1 LWVTTTFLWVNYN
14 FFVGID
20 TFLKLFN
27 YNFINIQ
34 VLFRIFAPENNNKT
48 FKDMKSDRLNS
59 EVVLSWEEFS
69 QLRAA
74 MREHLSKTTLDK
86 VEIFNKINNF
96 NL

>member
-1 LWVTTTFLWVNYN
+1 MWVFDPIYKFLTIRFYTLY
-14 FFVGID
+14 I
-20 TFLKLFN
+20 
-27 YNFINIQ
+27 YFI
-34 VLFRIFAPENNNKT
+34 IFAPEKNNKT

-74 MREHLSKTTLDK
+74 MREHLSKTALDE
-86 VEIFNKINNF
+86 VEIFNVINNF

>member
-1 LWVTTTFLWVNYN
+1 
-14 FFVGID
+14 
-20 TFLKLFN
+20 
-27 YNFINIQ
+27 
-34 VLFRIFAPENNNKT
+34 
-48 FKDMKSDRLNS
+48 MKSDRLNS

-74 MREHLSKTTLDK
+74 MREHLSKATLDK

>member
-14 FFVGID
+14 FFVGINI
-20 TFLKLFN
+20 FLKLFN
-27 YNFINIQ
+27 YNLSNIY
-34 VLFRIFAPENNNKT
+34 VLFCIFAPENNNKT

-74 MREHLSKTTLDK
+74 MRENLSKATLDK

>member
-1 LWVTTTFLWVNYN
+1 MWVFDPIYEFLTIRFYTLY
-14 FFVGID
+14 I
-20 TFLKLFN
+20 
-27 YNFINIQ
+27 YFI
-34 VLFRIFAPENNNKT
+34 IFAPENNNKT

-74 MREHLSKTTLDK
+74 MREHLSKTALDE
-86 VEIFNKINNF
+86 VEVFNVINNF

>member
-1 LWVTTTFLWVNYN
+1 MWVFDPIYKFLTIRFYTLY
-14 FFVGID
+14 I
-20 TFLKLFN
+20 
-27 YNFINIQ
+27 YFI
-34 VLFRIFAPENNNKT
+34 IFAPENNNKT

-74 MREHLSKTTLDK
+74 MREHLSKTTLGE

>member
-1 LWVTTTFLWVNYN
+1 MWVFDPIYKFLTIRFYTLY
-14 FFVGID
+14 I
-20 TFLKLFN
+20 
-27 YNFINIQ
+27 YFI
-34 VLFRIFAPENNNKT
+34 IFAPENNNKT

-74 MREHLSKTTLDK
+74 MREHLSKTALDE

>member
-1 LWVTTTFLWVNYN
+1 MWVTTTFLWVNYN

-27 YNFINIQ
+27 YNLSNVY
-34 VLFRIFAPENNNKT
+34 VLFYIFAPENNNKT

-74 MREHLSKTTLDK
+74 MRENLSKTALDK

>member
-1 LWVTTTFLWVNYN
+1 LWVFDPIYKILTIRFYTLCIY
-14 FFVGID
+14 
-20 TFLKLFN
+20 
-27 YNFINIQ
+27 FI
-34 VLFRIFAPENNNKT
+34 IFAPENNNKT

-74 MREHLSKTTLDK
+74 MREHLSKTALDE

>member
-1 LWVTTTFLWVNYN
+1 MH
-14 FFVGID
+14 I
-20 TFLKLFN
+20 
-27 YNFINIQ
+27 FI
-34 VLFRIFAPENNNKT
+34 IFAPENNNKT

-74 MREHLSKTTLDK
+74 MRENLSKNALDE
-86 VEIFNKINNF
+86 VEIFDKINNF

>member
-1 LWVTTTFLWVNYN
+1 MWVFDPIYKFLTIRFYTLY
-14 FFVGID
+14 I
-20 TFLKLFN
+20 
-27 YNFINIQ
+27 YII
-34 VLFRIFAPENNNKT
+34 IFAPENNNKT

-74 MREHLSKTTLDK
+74 MREHLSKTALDE

>member
-1 LWVTTTFLWVNYN
+1 MGTFFTDLWV
-14 FFVGID
+14 
-20 TFLKLFN
+20 FN
-27 YNFINIQ
+27 YKASLLYLYFI
-34 VLFRIFAPENNNKT
+34 IFAPENNNKT

-74 MREHLSKTTLDK
+74 MREHLSKTTLGE

>member
-1 LWVTTTFLWVNYN
+1 MWVFDPIYKILAIRFYTLCIY
-14 FFVGID
+14 
-20 TFLKLFN
+20 
-27 YNFINIQ
+27 FI
-34 VLFRIFAPENNNKT
+34 IFAPENNNKT

-74 MREHLSKTTLDK
+74 MREHLSKTALDE

>member
-1 LWVTTTFLWVNYN
+1 LWVFDPIYKILTIRFYTLY
-14 FFVGID
+14 I
-20 TFLKLFN
+20 
-27 YNFINIQ
+27 YFI
-34 VLFRIFAPENNNKT
+34 IFAPENNNKT

-74 MREHLSKTTLDK
+74 MREHLSKTALDE

>member
-1 LWVTTTFLWVNYN
+1 MWVFDPIYKFLTIRFY
-14 FFVGID
+14 
-20 TFLKLFN
+20 TLFI
-27 YNFINIQ
+27 YFI
-34 VLFRIFAPENNNKT
+34 IFAPENNNKT

-74 MREHLSKTTLDK
+74 MREHLSKTALDE

>member
-1 LWVTTTFLWVNYN
+1 MWVFDPIYKFLTIRFYTLY
-14 FFVGID
+14 I
-20 TFLKLFN
+20 
-27 YNFINIQ
+27 YFI
-34 VLFRIFAPENNNKT
+34 IFAPENNNKT

-74 MREHLSKTTLDK
+74 MREHLSKTALDE
-86 VEIFNKINNF
+86 VEIFNVINNF

>member
-1 LWVTTTFLWVNYN
+1 M
-14 FFVGID
+14 GID

-27 YNFINIQ
+27 YNLSNVY
-34 VLFRIFAPENNNKT
+34 VLFYIFAPENNNKT

-74 MREHLSKTTLDK
+74 MRENLSKTALDK

>member
-1 LWVTTTFLWVNYN
+1 MWVFDPIYKFLTIRFYALY
-14 FFVGID
+14 I
-20 TFLKLFN
+20 
-27 YNFINIQ
+27 YFI
-34 VLFRIFAPENNNKT
+34 IFAPENNNKT

-74 MREHLSKTTLDK
+74 MREHLSKTALDE

>member
-1 LWVTTTFLWVNYN
+1 MIYFTT
-14 FFVGID
+14 
-20 TFLKLFN
+20 
-27 YNFINIQ
+27 
-34 VLFRIFAPENNNKT
+34 FAPENNNKT

-74 MREHLSKTTLDK
+74 MREHLSKTALK
-86 VEIFNKINNF
+86 EVNIFNKINNF

>member
-1 LWVTTTFLWVNYN
+1 MWVFDPIYKFLTIRFY
-14 FFVGID
+14 I
-20 TFLKLFN
+20 L
-27 YNFINIQ
+27 YIYFI
-34 VLFRIFAPENNNKT
+34 IFAPENNNKT

-74 MREHLSKTTLDK
+74 IREHLSKTALDE
-86 VEIFNKINNF
+86 VEIFNVINNF

>member
-1 LWVTTTFLWVNYN
+1 MMEK
-14 FFVGID
+14 GC
-20 TFLKLFN
+20 
-27 YNFINIQ
+27 
-34 VLFRIFAPENNNKT
+34 IFAPENNNKT

>member
-1 LWVTTTFLWVNYN
+1 MWVFDPIYKFLTIRFY
-14 FFVGID
+14 I
-20 TFLKLFN
+20 L
-27 YNFINIQ
+27 YIYFI
-34 VLFRIFAPENNNKT
+34 IFAPENNNKT

-74 MREHLSKTTLDK
+74 MREHLSKTALDE
-86 VEIFNKINNF
+86 VEIFNVINNF

>member
-1 LWVTTTFLWVNYN
+1 MWVFAPIYKILTIRFYTLCIY
-14 FFVGID
+14 
-20 TFLKLFN
+20 
-27 YNFINIQ
+27 FI
-34 VLFRIFAPENNNKT
+34 IFAPENNNKT

-74 MREHLSKTTLDK
+74 MREHLSKTALDE

>member
-1 LWVTTTFLWVNYN
+1 MWVFDPIYKILTIRFYTLY
-14 FFVGID
+14 I
-20 TFLKLFN
+20 
-27 YNFINIQ
+27 YFI
-34 VLFRIFAPENNNKT
+34 IFAPENNNKT

-74 MREHLSKTTLDK
+74 MREHLSKTALDE
-86 VEIFNKINNF
+86 VEIFNEINNF

>member
-1 LWVTTTFLWVNYN
+1 MFTYILLSLHPKIT
-14 FFVGID
+14 I
-20 TFLKLFN
+20 KRSK
-27 YNFINIQ
+27 I
-34 VLFRIFAPENNNKT
+34 
-48 FKDMKSDRLNS
+48 MKSDRLNS

-74 MREHLSKTTLDK
+74 MREHLSKTTLDE

>member
-1 LWVTTTFLWVNYN
+1 MWVFDLIYKILTIRFYT
-14 FFVGID
+14 
-20 TFLKLFN
+20 LFI
-27 YNFINIQ
+27 YFI
-34 VLFRIFAPENNNKT
+34 IFAPENNNKT

-74 MREHLSKTTLDK
+74 MREHLSKTALDE